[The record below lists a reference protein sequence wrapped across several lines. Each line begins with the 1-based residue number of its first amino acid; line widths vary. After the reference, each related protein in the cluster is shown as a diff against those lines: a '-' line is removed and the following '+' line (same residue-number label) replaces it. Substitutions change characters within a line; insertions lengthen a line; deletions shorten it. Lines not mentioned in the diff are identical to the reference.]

1 MKNTKIKFCQEF
13 LKLSWGI
20 RKTGILSMTHV
31 NSKFEEINAVAE
43 FLAVRS
49 LLESKSDGVYE
60 HITPFC
66 NRVSEVMNEEKGEFP
81 QWKRD
86 IMQCMLPDLIAG
98 NQANI
103 LLQKMKGYVSK
114 QESSFLE
121 NWNQAVEEKLLQ
133 TDIGC
138 DEDVIFQIIGL
149 QTRVWDTKKGRYES
163 DRPEI
168 IKKIFDIYPIN
179 WVRTLWE

>member
-1 MKNTKIKFCQEF
+1 MSGIFKAF
-13 LKLSWGI
+13 L
-20 RKTGILSMTHV
+20 
-31 NSKFEEINAVAE
+31 
-43 FLAVRS
+43 
-49 LLESKSDGVYE
+49 
-60 HITPFC
+60 
-66 NRVSEVMNEEKGEFP
+66 
-81 QWKRD
+81 
-86 IMQCMLPDLIAG
+86 G

-138 DEDVIFQIIGL
+138 DENVIFQIIGL
-149 QTRVWDTKKGRYES
+149 QTRVWDTKKGCYES